1 MFICLKHAIPIHHE
15 EFFCPIC
22 SEVFDIKEEATD
34 FTFWDGYRKG
44 YADGY
49 ANGHADGY
57 ANGHFEGYNKSVKN
71 IKIQKE

>member
-22 SEVFDIKEEATD
+22 SEVFDIKKEDTKFA
-34 FTFWDGYRKG
+34 FWDGYKKGHEDGYVNG

-49 ANGHADGY
+49 NNGHADGY
-57 ANGHFEGYNKSVKN
+57 NEVVKN